1 MGTLRLG
8 TPLGVLRSVREGGG
22 GEESVLSAPNVG
34 DDCDEDDGGDGD
46 GGDDVD
52 GGDGVG
58 DDKGPW
64 KRCQR
69 MEGWWQVGAC
79 LGHPQPSAGHRR

>member
-1 MGTLRLG
+1 M
-8 TPLGVLRSVREGGG
+8 GVLRSVREGGG
-22 GEESVLSAPNVG
+22 DEESVLSAPNVG
-34 DDCDEDDGGDGD
+34 GDCDGDDDGGDGD
-46 GGDDVD
+46 GGDDAD
-52 GGDGVG
+52 GDDGVG

-79 LGHPQPSAGHRR
+79 PGHQQPLADHRR